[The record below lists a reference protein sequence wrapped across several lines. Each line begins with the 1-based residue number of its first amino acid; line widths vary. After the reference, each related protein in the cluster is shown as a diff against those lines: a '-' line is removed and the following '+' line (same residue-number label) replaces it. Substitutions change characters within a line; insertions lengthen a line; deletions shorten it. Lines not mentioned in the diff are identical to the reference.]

1 MGKPALLTFVDS
13 AIVGAGPVDCRS
25 ETDLYSL
32 RCFRHSRMAGI
43 SGGRHS
49 EIALGLPGK
58 LMIRLFL
65 AMPATARD
73 KIAVG
78 AMEKLP
84 MR

>member
-1 MGKPALLTFVDS
+1 MDSLLCCDCRGLDRLEMGKPALLTFVDS

-58 LMIRLFL
+58 LTCELYMS
-65 AMPATARD
+65 
-73 KIAVG
+73 
-78 AMEKLP
+78 
-84 MR
+84 